1 MKCGELFFLPAAVLI
16 LILILK
22 VIKSETHKDLKFLS
36 SFEGS
41 LPLKVKYSHPVYS
54 IPIISVH
61 PDSWFK
67 IEISKTRWEF
77 CTGVIA
83 SLHRRQK
90 NFGEGVIKLERS

>member
-1 MKCGELFFLPAAVLI
+1 MRVLFFLLAVVFILVLI
-16 LILILK
+16 LK
-22 VIKSETHKDLKFLS
+22 SIKSEIHKNLKFLS

-41 LPLKVKYSHPVYS
+41 LPLKVEYYHLVYS

-67 IEISKTRWEF
+67 IEISKTGWEF
-77 CTGVIA
+77 CTGGIPH
-83 SLHRRQK
+83 LHQRQK